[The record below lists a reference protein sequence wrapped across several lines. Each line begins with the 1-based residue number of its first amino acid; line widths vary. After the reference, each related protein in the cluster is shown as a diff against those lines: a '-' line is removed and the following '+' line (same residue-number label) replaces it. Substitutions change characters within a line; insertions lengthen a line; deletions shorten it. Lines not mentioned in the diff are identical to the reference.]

1 MRDYLRLR
9 TFIVLG
15 IVAVFDYAM
24 HHLAPQDFYKVFRS
38 VLKDDMGRL
47 QGEKLVAEAQ
57 KLQQQKALNPAG
69 ALLEAADKKDV
80 DLRELTTVDGGRD
93 NSEVISRVRQRAS
106 GSIRLGLD
114 LNGGVEFILGLR
126 PDSAALAAAGVSQ
139 EEADRRL
146 SENFD
151 EYRDLAIEALRKRL
165 EKQNIFESEI
175 TPFADRSLALR
186 APVVSRDEKDK
197 LQNLIQKSSKL
208 EFRLVHEKSEEILK
222 NKLPIPRGYEKMR
235 VVDGKKDAQEGYL
248 IVEKRNL
255 MNGSAVEKAHVAQN
269 QYGNISIALKFN
281 GEGAKQFAD
290 ITDKHIKRQL
300 AIVLGDELYCAPVI
314 QTRISGGQAEITGRF
329 SYEEAE
335 TIADA
340 INSGSFPFTID
351 VLAVYDTDPTL
362 GADNVQNGIKA
373 GLIALVVLA
382 LFMIVYYRLA
392 GVIAVAALVVN
403 VVLILGAMASF
414 GATLTMPGIAGIIL
428 TLGMAV
434 DANVLVFERMREEYE
449 GKKPSLLVVNNGFKQ
464 AYSAVLD
471 GNLTTLVVALIL
483 IYFGTGAVKGF
494 AVSLAIGIGAS
505 LFTALFMSRVLFDW
519 LLCWKPDVRLSMLR
533 FFSRPRIQFL
543 KQSRIAVVVSLVLVI
558 ASLGL
563 FAAKGRNMLSVD
575 FTGGTLLSYNYST
588 QVPVS
593 EVELALRSEGL
604 ESKVSYKVSA
614 SSHDNR
620 KMEILL
626 REGAEEKFSAG
637 SEGVGEILRNKLNS
651 KYPQLELRDC
661 SVTQVGGLVGNQMT
675 RNAIVS
681 LVLAFLGMI
690 VYVSLRYEF
699 NYAIAGI
706 LALVH
711 DVILSLGVFVLLG
724 REMSLPVVAGLL
736 TIIGYSINDTIV
748 IFDRIREERK
758 LHPDKAFEKIVD
770 ESLNCTLSRTVLTS
784 VTTFL
789 VVAVMLICGGIAIN
803 DFMLIMALGIIIG
816 SYSSLY
822 IASPVIVFYNRFKNR
837 NKLDLSVQEQ

>member
-1 MRDYLRLR
+1 MKDYLRLR
-9 TFIVLG
+9 TFLVIGV
-15 IVAVFDYAM
+15 VAVFAYAM
-24 HHLAPQDFYKVFRS
+24 HPLTPQDFYKIFRS
-38 VLKDDMGRL
+38 VLKDDMSKI
-47 QGEKLVAEAQ
+47 QGEKLVADAQ
-57 KLQQQKALNPAG
+57 TLQQQKDLNPAA
-69 ALLEAADKKDV
+69 ALLEAADEKNV
-80 DLRELTTVDGGRD
+80 ELRELTTVEGVRD
-93 NSEVISRVRQRAS
+93 NSEVISRVRENAS

-126 PDSAALAAAGVSQ
+126 PDSAALAAAGVSE
-139 EEADRRL
+139 EEANRKL
-146 SENFD
+146 SENFN

-186 APVVSRDEKDK
+186 APIVSRDEKDK

-208 EFRLVHEKSEEILK
+208 EFHLVHVDSEKIIK
-222 NKLPIPRGYEKMR
+222 NKQHVPRGYEKLR
-235 VVDGKKDAQEGYL
+235 VVGDRKDAPAEFL

-255 MNGSAVEKAHVAQN
+255 MSGSSVDKAQVSQN
-269 QYGNISIALKFN
+269 QYGSISIALKFN
-281 GEGAKQFAD
+281 SEGAKKFAD
-290 ITDKHIKRQL
+290 ITGKYTKRQL
-300 AIVLGDELYCAPVI
+300 AIVLGGELYCAPTI
-314 QTRISGGQAEITGRF
+314 QTQISGGQAEITGRF
-329 SYEEAE
+329 SFEEAE

-362 GADNVQNGIKA
+362 GADNVRNGIRA
-373 GLIALVVLA
+373 GLIALVLLA
-382 LFMIVYYRLA
+382 VFMIVYYRLA

-403 VVLILGAMASF
+403 VILILGAMASF

-434 DANVLVFERMREEYE
+434 DANVLVFERMREEYDA
-449 GKKPSLLVVNNGFKQ
+449 GKNSLLVVNNGFKQ

-471 GNLTTLVVALIL
+471 GNLTTLVVAVIL

-494 AVSLAIGIGAS
+494 AVSLAIGIVAS

-519 LLCWKPDVRLSMLR
+519 LLSCKPDVRLSMLR
-533 FFSRPRIQFL
+533 FFSRPHIPFL
-543 KQSRIAVVVSLVLVI
+543 KQSRFAVI
-558 ASLGL
+558 ASLVLIAASLVL
-563 FAAKGRNMLSVD
+563 FAVKGRSMLSVD

-593 EVELALRSEGL
+593 DVEQALRNDGL

-614 SSHDNR
+614 SSNDNR
-620 KMEILL
+620 KIEILL
-626 REGAEEKFSAG
+626 REGSEKKFSAG
-637 SEGVGEILRNKLNS
+637 SQSIGEELRSKLNG
-651 KYPQLELRDC
+651 KFPQLQLRDG
-661 SVTQVGGLVGNQMT
+661 SVTQVGGLVGKEMT
-675 RNAIVS
+675 RNAVVS

-758 LHPDKAFEKIVD
+758 LHPEKSFETIVD

-789 VVAVMLICGGIAIN
+789 VVAVMLVCGGIAIN

-822 IASPVIVFYNRFKNR
+822 IASPVIVFYRRIKKRKKEN
-837 NKLDLSVQEQ
+837 LSA